1 MQYLPFF
8 RRCFT
13 FLFLDSRYARLARSR
28 ALSLFQALLGSLR
41 LSLSLETRSES
52 VSDSQVSTFSPLS
65 SSLSLSLLWAR
76 DRQLETLSLGGII

>member
-52 VSDSQVSTFSPLS
+52 VSDSKFLLS
-65 SSLSLSLLWAR
+65 LPSLAHSLSLLWAR